1 MELLSVDQVAKKLG
15 LSEFSVREMAR
26 EGVIVGAKIKG
37 KWRFL
42 RSDIEAYIDKLF
54 NKGDGAL
61 PEASLKENSKW
72 QSQNEVKPGIHVLQ
86 RQTDKEYSS
95 LVKPSRR
102 RKRKNLKTL

>member
-15 LSEFSVREMAR
+15 LSEFSIREMAR
-26 EGVIVGAKIKG
+26 EGTLIGAKVQG

-42 RSDIEAYIDKLF
+42 ITDIEAYIDKLF

-61 PEASLKENSKW
+61 PETSQKEGIQW

-86 RQTDKEYSS
+86 RQTDKEYSN
-95 LVKPSRR
+95 LVKPSQR